1 MTCSKSNDLEII
13 RPKLKVPCF
22 SSVTIFSCKLSRG
35 KDGWGER
42 GWGGRRQIGV
52 WGERESVDLETGWV
66 RGV

>member
-35 KDGWGER
+35 KDGC
-42 GWGGRRQIGV
+42 GGGGNGGGV
-52 WGERESVDLETGWV
+52 GGDK
-66 RGV
+66 